1 MRKLLMSLLLY
12 IPFSTTLA
20 DASVDELLVRRD
32 ARDVKKYSIPE
43 GNSRQISYSVN
54 LKYPET
60 ALTDATFA
68 ELEKRGWSK
77 CSGYRAGWDSYVDAS
92 KGKDRE
98 GTVFQNN
105 SYWFKGSTM
114 LTISMRYYAG
124 VAKGSHRLKVPD
136 NTQQQV
142 VVLENGNPGVKEK
155 LGITCTQRSTAK

>member
-1 MRKLLMSLLLY
+1 
-12 IPFSTTLA
+12 
-20 DASVDELLVRRD
+20 
-32 ARDVKKYSIPE
+32 
-43 GNSRQISYSVN
+43 
-54 LKYPET
+54 
-60 ALTDATFA
+60 
-68 ELEKRGWSK
+68 
-77 CSGYRAGWDSYVDAS
+77 
-92 KGKDRE
+92 
-98 GTVFQNN
+98 TVFQNN